1 MKADGR
7 GEDYVPH
14 TPTVHLL
21 QDSEISFPK
30 RDVSTLS
37 KLKSIMTKAFAL
49 CNLEIW
55 IEKISIYVIFP
66 LANDNIELSI
76 LKVRQAHKTLNL
88 CNFKIFINKI
98 VQHL

>member
-1 MKADGR
+1 MKAEGR

-14 TPTVHLL
+14 TPKVHLL

-37 KLKSIMTKAFAL
+37 TFKSIMTKAFAL

-55 IEKISIYVIFP
+55 KEKILNYVIFP
-66 LANDNIELSI
+66 LANDNVEL
-76 LKVRQAHKTLNL
+76 
-88 CNFKIFINKI
+88 F
-98 VQHL
+98 